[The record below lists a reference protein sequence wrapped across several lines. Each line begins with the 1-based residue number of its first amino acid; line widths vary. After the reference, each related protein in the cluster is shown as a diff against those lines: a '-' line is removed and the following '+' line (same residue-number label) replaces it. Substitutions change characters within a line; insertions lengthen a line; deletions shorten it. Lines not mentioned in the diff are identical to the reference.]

1 MVRDGGI
8 ISCFDSESGKL
19 LYRGKLNAPG
29 AYFSSPIAANGRIYI
44 ASRNGI
50 VTVFDSGE
58 KLNILAQN
66 NLDELITAT
75 PAVVDNKIYLRTEK
89 TLYAFVKK

>member
-1 MVRDGGI
+1 MIRDGGI
-8 ISCFDSESGKL
+8 ISCFNSESGQL

-29 AYFSSPIAANGRIYI
+29 AYFSSPIAAKGRIYI

-50 VTVFDSGE
+50 VTVFDAGE

-66 NLDELITAT
+66 NFGELITAT
-75 PAVVDNKIYLRTEK
+75 PAVADNKIYLRTEK
-89 TLYAFVKK
+89 ALYAFGK

>member
-1 MVRDGGI
+1 MIRDGGI
-8 ISCFDSESGKL
+8 ISCFQSENGKL
-19 LYRGKLNAPG
+19 LYREKINAPG
-29 AYFSSPIAANGRIYI
+29 AYFCSPIAAKDRIYI

-50 VTVFDSGE
+50 ITVFDAGE

-66 NLDELITAT
+66 NLNELITAT

-89 TLYAFVKK
+89 ALYAFGK